1 MSPSMIS
8 QRTAHRS
15 NSVDLSQNQV
25 QAGWRSQS
33 IQERFEKAQL
43 AHASGSGIRP
53 LPPRDALSLLVD
65 CRYEEVVRG
74 LGFILS
80 GAELRAAAQKL
91 NPSAAARTFNESLT
105 ELTTAKSNKELSP
118 AQLCVARM
126 VHALRVLGLDS
137 ATHAGDRAISLVEP
151 YAHLLE
157 HGLSVELQRS
167 AGTLSHRVVGAA
179 SLIAAQAHRDPAAQP
194 CGVQIVRAARERG
207 LPCIMVSSHHA
218 LGGDAVPLVAEHCA
232 REGLLNGE
240 ISCQRLGLTPQD
252 AHIFWFF
259 KQDPLNWQECFHQLG
274 AIAVHS
280 SGHLLVVQDTL
291 SSLSDDLLPFPIEDL
306 IREAHAKCHAL
317 SSKPLIIVPDKEQ
330 AMEALDSLPIA
341 AVATDLFV
349 PTKLGSLDKSCG
361 EATVREVLAPFLDE
375 DQINGLLRDAQ
386 SVEDEVATV
395 MSQEIAALLLME

>member
-33 IQERFEKAQL
+33 IQARFEKAQL
-43 AHASGSGIRP
+43 AYASGSGIRP

-74 LGFILS
+74 LGFILN
-80 GAELRAAAQKL
+80 GAELRAAVQKL
-91 NPSAAARTFNESLT
+91 NPSAARTFNDSLT
-105 ELTTAKSNKELSP
+105 ELAGANGNAELSP

-157 HGLSVELQRS
+157 HGLSAELQRS
-167 AGTLSHRVVGAA
+167 AGALSHRVVGAA

-240 ISCQRLGLTPQD
+240 ISSQRLGLTAQD

-274 AIAVHS
+274 TMAERNA
-280 SGHLLVVQDTL
+280 GHVLVVQDTL
-291 SSLSDDLLPFPIEDL
+291 SSISDDLLPFPIEAL
-306 IREAHAKCHAL
+306 IREAHAKCNAL

-330 AMEALDSLPIA
+330 AMEALDSMPIA

-375 DQINGLLRDAQ
+375 SQIENLLRDAQ